1 MSTIGL
7 IDFKDVEKYVMLFIS
22 RNSGKLCSIQD
33 IFNDIVE
40 DQQINNPDIRKDLKI
55 KLNIVMSQLDSNQK
69 NVTVI
74 KKGQTYSVGYNIK
87 TVDNIQ
93 EIPEIVVDRLSEYIV
108 NTEQIAKEMFEY
120 IVDNDINYT
129 IKSDCNGENLLFI
142 GITLGDNARVDKLV
156 NKYSMSFF
164 DKNKVGR
171 SVLDL
176 IPDSPMLKYCI
187 NENNKEIKNLKDKN
201 TDLCNN
207 IMGINA
213 ELLLMKKEIL
223 DLKRVNNNRNLFDTT
238 FVVLLFLSFFFKL
251 YM

>member
-7 IDFKDVEKYVMLFIS
+7 IDFKEVEKYVMLFIS
-22 RNSGKLCSIQD
+22 RHSGKLCSIQD

-40 DQQINNPDIRKDLKI
+40 DKDIKSPDIRNDLKI

-74 KKGQTYSVGYNIK
+74 KKGQSYLVGYDIK
-87 TVDNIQ
+87 SSDYISELV
-93 EIPEIVVDRLSEYIV
+93 IPTTNTTNDIV
-108 NTEQIAKEMFEY
+108 NTEQMAKSMFEY

-142 GITLGDNARVDKLV
+142 GVTLGDTVRVNKLV

-164 DKNKVGR
+164 DKNKDGN

-187 NENNKEIKNLKDKN
+187 NENNKEIKSLKDKN
-201 TDLCNN
+201 SDLCHN
-207 IMGINA
+207 ILCINA
-213 ELLLMKKEIL
+213 ELALMKKEIL
-223 DLKRVNNNRNLFDTT
+223 ELKRVNNSRNLFDTT
-238 FVVLLFLSFFFKL
+238 FLVLILLSFCFKI
-251 YM
+251 YI